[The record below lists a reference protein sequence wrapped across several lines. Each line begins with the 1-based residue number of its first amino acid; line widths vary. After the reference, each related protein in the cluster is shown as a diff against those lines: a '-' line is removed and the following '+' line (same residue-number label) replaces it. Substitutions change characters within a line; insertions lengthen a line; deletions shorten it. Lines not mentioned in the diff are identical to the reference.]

1 MSVISKYTA
10 GIAKIYSLMAFVANT
25 SNGIR
30 YTIIIMFM
38 LILLF
43 FFSHKHFKGVVI
55 VCEQLL
61 QQKEREA
68 QANNMLQPV
77 EDANYNSGVQ

>member
-1 MSVISKYTA
+1 
-10 GIAKIYSLMAFVANT
+10 MAFVANT